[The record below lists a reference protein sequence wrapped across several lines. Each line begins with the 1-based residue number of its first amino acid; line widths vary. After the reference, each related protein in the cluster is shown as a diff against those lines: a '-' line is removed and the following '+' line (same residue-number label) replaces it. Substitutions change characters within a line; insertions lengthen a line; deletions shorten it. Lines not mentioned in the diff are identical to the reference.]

1 MHRWASVANYR
12 HEASLCYYPRRH
24 CDRPLAS
31 DALTTDRTDNDGP
44 KIIMS
49 PLCKRAFRRDGIKV
63 QVDIYRLEEGIEW
76 TLEVIDEDDASIVW
90 EEVFETDADA
100 YAEFLRTVQTE
111 GLDGLLREGTLR
123 RRLRGA

>member
-1 MHRWASVANYR
+1 M
-12 HEASLCYYPRRH
+12 
-24 CDRPLAS
+24 
-31 DALTTDRTDNDGP
+31 TTDRTDNDGP